1 MSCQIKAVIL
11 QLEKERK
18 WLRTQGK
25 ALKSNLNEKTTLLNG
40 KVKTFITKEYESYNP
55 EKKKVNGLYQIGFI
69 KDGKTRMNWTPIG
82 ADKYDHNVK
91 EVVISDATTGR
102 RIETIIATH

>member
-1 MSCQIKAVIL
+1 MKFEI
-11 QLEKERK
+11 
-18 WLRTQGK
+18 
-25 ALKSNLNEKTTLLNG
+25 KTTLLNG
-40 KVKTFITKEYESYNP
+40 KVKSFITKEYESYNP

-91 EVVISDATTGR
+91 EVVITEAETGR
-102 RIETIIATH
+102 IVETITATH

>member
-1 MSCQIKAVIL
+1 MQFEI
-11 QLEKERK
+11 
-18 WLRTQGK
+18 
-25 ALKSNLNEKTTLLNG
+25 KTTLLNG
-40 KVKTFITKEYESYNP
+40 NVKTFITKEYESYKP

-69 KDGKTRMNWTPIG
+69 KDGKTRIKWTPIG

-91 EVVISDATTGR
+91 EVIISDATTGR